1 MEDALIQTARYVALC
16 LSALAILGIFL
27 DRDIDALSRRD
38 NERTARADDAR
49 RA

>member
-1 MEDALIQTARYVALC
+1 MEDAF
-16 LSALAILGIFL
+16 FL
-27 DRDIDALSRRD
+27 DRDTDALSRSD

>member
-16 LSALAILGIFL
+16 LGALAILAIVIG
-27 DRDIDALSRRD
+27 ALEAVI